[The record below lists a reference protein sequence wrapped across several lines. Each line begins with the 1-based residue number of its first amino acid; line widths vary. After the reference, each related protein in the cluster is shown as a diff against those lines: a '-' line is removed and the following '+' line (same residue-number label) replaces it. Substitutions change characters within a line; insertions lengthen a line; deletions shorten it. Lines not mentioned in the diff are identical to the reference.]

1 MGNLLNLSIARPDG
15 VQNIVL
21 SSGYG
26 REFGTVY
33 GGDGDI
39 RSAAKL
45 LEFLNHRLPEEKDG
59 KLDNSARNECTALPC
74 DLGRNHKT
82 TQNPPPQPSRGSQ

>member
-1 MGNLLNLSIARPDG
+1 VLVDEERLELVEHRRVGHVVVAAIDRARPDG

-59 KLDNSARNECTALPC
+59 KLDNSARNECTALP
-74 DLGRNHKT
+74 
-82 TQNPPPQPSRGSQ
+82 